1 MFSHVVKQR
10 VPTEREGEQNNVHNI
25 IDNNPRKNKKGE
37 KSTKHRDRFRLRYQ
51 REDNESETGM
61 VKRERARVERE
72 RKKKSAKILLP
83 PPFDARTTSVH

>member
-37 KSTKHRDRFRLRYQ
+37 KSTKHCDRFRLRYQ

-61 VKRERARVERE
+61 VKKRERARDRE
-72 RKKKSAKILLP
+72 KKKKSAKILFP
-83 PPFDARTTSVH
+83 PPFDARTTSEH